1 MSRKNIPLLL
11 MLFSG
16 AITCIITYVMEY
28 TLTAKLFSLFCV
40 LLLFYFLGSV
50 LMWTLDYFDKQN
62 QEKKE
67 KEEQESDDSGA
78 EGESEQ
84 NEQEQTSEKVEITEE
99 ET

>member
-28 TLTAKLFSLFCV
+28 TLTAKLISLFCV
-40 LLLFYFLGSV
+40 LLLFYFLGSI
-50 LMWTLDYFDKQN
+50 LMWTLDYFEKQN

-67 KEEQESDDSGA
+67 KEEQEGEEGGADGQSGQ
-78 EGESEQ
+78 ED
-84 NEQEQTSEKVEITEE
+84 QEQPSEKVEITEE
-99 ET
+99 EK